1 MLIGYMRPF
10 QRDVHCEAQLQQ
22 LTEEH
27 CERIVAEEH
36 SSAKKRIELK
46 RLISNLKQ
54 DDKLVVTK
62 LYILADST
70 LHLVEVLDL
79 IKGKGAFFQ
88 SLQEGIDTSD
98 SQGYPFHDMVES
110 LAAFQRDVI
119 SENTKKGLYKAK
131 QKGVTTGRPR
141 KPDENVQQAIVM
153 YESKQYTLAEIKEE
167 TGISKSTLY
176 RYLEQ

>member
-1 MLIGYMRPF
+1 MLIGYMRPY
-10 QRDVHCEAQLQQ
+10 QSDVNCEVQLQQ
-22 LTEEH
+22 LTEKH
-27 CERIVAEEH
+27 CEKVFVEEH
-36 SSAKKRIELK
+36 SSAKKRTELEH
-46 RLISNLKQ
+46 LINNLKQ
-54 DDKLVVTK
+54 GDKLIVTK

-70 LHLVEVLDL
+70 LHLVEVLDA
-79 IKGKGAFFQ
+79 IKRKGAFFQ
-88 SLQEGIDTSD
+88 SLQEEIDTS
-98 SQGYPFHDMVES
+98 SPHGYPFHDMVEA

-119 SENTKKGLYKAK
+119 SENTKRGLYKAK

-153 YESKQYTLAEIKEE
+153 YESKQYTLAEIKAE